1 MDALA
6 QLLFAAFQ
14 LGLPLQQS
22 VFADAAGYG
31 GQFWPQ
37 LGGDAGELQAIGGD
51 ASEQQIPQQTG
62 QTLQ

>member
-6 QLLFAAFQ
+6 QLLFTAFE
-14 LGLPLQQS
+14 LGLPMQQS
-22 VFADAAGYG
+22 VFADAAGHG
-31 GQFWPQ
+31 GQFGPQ

-51 ASEQQIPQQTG
+51 ASEQQITQQAG